1 MVISGHFFLK
11 FAAVGNILMMTLIYD
26 KIFFYI
32 PQQQN
37 WNSHE
42 ETPIEA
48 LQQSFH
54 NYQPDVK
61 SFEAILSKPRQQPS
75 AEHSHKKAKKSSSTP
90 PHLRKYVC
98 SFEGN
103 ASYFLGDC
111 SSKITV
117 IFFFKGC
124 HKRYLKSSHLTAHV
138 RLHTGERPFS
148 CQFCSWSFSR
158 KDELSRHVRKHTG
171 EKKFKCQLCD
181 KLFARSDHLAIHVKR
196 HSVD

>member
-1 MVISGHFFLK
+1 MTRYSFIFHSNKIGTHMKKLPLKHYSNPFTIISRTWNPLK
-11 FAAVGNILMMTLIYD
+11 PSCPNLGNNHPLSTVTRKRKSHQVHRLI
-26 KIFFYI
+26 
-32 PQQQN
+32 
-37 WNSHE
+37 WGS
-42 ETPIEA
+42 TCVA
-48 LQQSFH
+48 LKVMRH
-54 NYQPDVK
+54 
-61 SFEAILSKPRQQPS
+61 I
-75 AEHSHKKAKKSSSTP
+75 
-90 PHLRKYVC
+90 
-98 SFEGN
+98 
-103 ASYFLGDC
+103 FLGDC

-181 KLFARSDHLAIHVKR
+181 KSFARSDHLAIHVKR